1 MAPASEILQSL
12 LTEQCVDITS
22 VIQIKNEGD
31 DALEPYQFWNDL
43 STVFRR
49 GLKKKSLIHTTRWQ
63 LTAFKVDLDGL
74 QLFDEVATLCYDL
87 LDQRKAFND
96 FCDSVKIIQVG
107 LTVEISVWLQH
118 FLTSTAVN
126 LTRLHM
132 HQFQTAM
139 KSELSQNDIML
150 SWKMSL

>member
-1 MAPASEILQSL
+1 M
-12 LTEQCVDITS
+12 
-22 VIQIKNEGD
+22 
-31 DALEPYQFWNDL
+31 EPYQFWSDL

-107 LTVEISVWLQH
+107 FTVDTSVYIRY
-118 FLTSTAVN
+118 FLRYTAVN
-126 LTRLHM
+126 LKRLHM
-132 HQFQTAM
+132 HLFQTAM
-139 KSELSQNDIML
+139 KLE
-150 SWKMSL
+150 

>member
-107 LTVEISVWLQH
+107 LTVEISVCLQK
-118 FLTSTAVN
+118 FSTSTAVN
-126 LTRLHM
+126 HTRLHM

-139 KSELSQNDIML
+139 KLELSQNDIML

>member
-1 MAPASEILQSL
+1 M
-12 LTEQCVDITS
+12 
-22 VIQIKNEGD
+22 IQIKNEGD

-107 LTVEISVWLQH
+107 LMVETSVHIHSL
-118 FLTSTAVN
+118 LRCTIVN
-126 LTRLHM
+126 LKRLHM

-139 KSELSQNDIML
+139 KSN
-150 SWKMSL
+150 

>member
-1 MAPASEILQSL
+1 M
-12 LTEQCVDITS
+12 
-22 VIQIKNEGD
+22 IQIKNEGD

-107 LTVEISVWLQH
+107 FTVDTSVYIQY
-118 FLTSTAVN
+118 FSRCTAVN
-126 LTRLHM
+126 LIRLHM
-132 HQFQTAM
+132 HLFQTAM
-139 KSELSQNDIML
+139 KLE
-150 SWKMSL
+150 